1 MKLNSIRQ
9 ATVRA
14 AVLGLCGIALASA
27 PAARAEDHMTV
38 QSLIDRQLILDQIT
52 RYYYNFGKVDRQPE
66 ESFYA
71 EDGELILG
79 TRHYK
84 GKEGIRQ
91 AYRRASAAPPAGAA
105 SASGAAP
112 AAAAP
117 PRERTAFNVAI
128 ENPLIVVHGDTA
140 TSQVIF
146 TEYRQDKVGVRTAMP
161 GSGGAGSPGPKCR
174 QAKGRMPHVFPVPD
188 LRKRTADPLDP
199 PAGVAEAASRAAE
212 AGQGAGR
219 GRGRPAHNSCG
230 CSAMGKRCGIRL
242 KACPTAFANC

>member
-1 MKLNSIRQ
+1 MQLNSIRQ
-9 ATVRA
+9 ATVPVA
-14 AVLGLCGIALASA
+14 ALGLCVVALASA
-27 PAARAEDHMTV
+27 PAARAQDKMTV

-52 RYYYNFGKVDRQPE
+52 RYYYNFGKADRQSE

-84 GKEGIRQ
+84 GREGIKQ
-91 AYRRASAAPPAGAA
+91 AYHRAPAAAPSGSAPAAGAA
-105 SASGAAP
+105 PA

-146 TEYRQDKVGVRTAMP
+146 TEYRQEKVGDPMKMTTQGKEYATWVKVNGQWLYKTRQIAS
-161 GSGGAGSPGPKCR
+161 GSN
-174 QAKGRMPHVFPVPD
+174 
-188 LRKRTADPLDP
+188 P
-199 PAGVAEAASRAAE
+199 PEGWKE
-212 AGQGAGR
+212 
-219 GRGRPAHNSCG
+219 
-230 CSAMGKRCGIRL
+230 
-242 KACPTAFANC
+242 